1 MLSSVALEGF
11 EPALQGAQLLDVL
24 VLLLKGQ
31 EFERDIQRATLS
43 PTVLRLGQPGLMD
56 QRTEV
61 RCGPAILEVEPQDRF
76 WSPDCQHDRN
86 HTDGRVKIDS
96 LPIGGKIIEVCGGK
110 INCHFDDLL
119 AREAE
124 GLGRAENFCIGSSP

>member
-11 EPALQGAQLLDVL
+11 EPALQGVQLLDVL

-31 EFERDIQRATLS
+31 EFERYIQRATFS
-43 PTVLRLGQPGLMD
+43 PIVLRLGQPGLMD

-61 RCGPAILEVEPQDRF
+61 RCGPAILEVEPQDYL
-76 WSPDCQHDRN
+76 WSSDGLHDFY
-86 HTDGRVKIDS
+86 HVYGR
-96 LPIGGKIIEVCGGK
+96 IEVDLLPVRRQVVEVGDGE
-110 INCHFDDLL
+110 IHRHLDDLL

-124 GLGRAENFCIGSSP
+124 GLARA